1 MLGQAREHRMAD
13 ISSVASSAIAAVS
26 QQTAAL
32 GRAVS
37 ATTTSF
43 GSVLAKVVPP
53 SLGGR
58 PATGFIAGP
67 TYEATTLSG
76 QTKAA
81 FNNSLNTTKSVL
93 GIKP

>member
-1 MLGQAREHRMAD
+1 MAD
-13 ISSVASSAIAAVS
+13 ISSVASSAFAALS

-32 GRAVS
+32 GNA
-37 ATTTSF
+37 AGAAATSF
-43 GSVLAKVVPP
+43 GSVLSKVVPP

-58 PATGFIAGP
+58 PATGFVAGP
-67 TYEATTLSG
+67 TYEANTLSG

-81 FNNSLNTTKSVL
+81 YNNTLNTTKSVL

>member
-1 MLGQAREHRMAD
+1 MAD
-13 ISSVASSAIAAVS
+13 ISSIAPSAIAAVS

-32 GRAVS
+32 GNTARA
-37 ATTTSF
+37 ATTSF
-43 GSVLAKVVPP
+43 GSVLSKVVPP

-58 PATGFIAGP
+58 PATGFVAGP
-67 TYEATTLSG
+67 TYEAGTLSG

-81 FNNSLNTTKSVL
+81 YNNTLNTTKSVL

>member
-1 MLGQAREHRMAD
+1 MAD

-32 GRAVS
+32 AKAAGA
-37 ATTTSF
+37 ATTSF
-43 GSVLAKVVPP
+43 GSVLSKVVPT

-67 TYEATTLSG
+67 TYEASTLSG

-81 FNNSLNTTKSVL
+81 YNNTLNATKSVL